1 MTTRVAGATL
11 RPGPTNTLVDV
22 PKIRVGHA
30 TLVGEG
36 MLTGTHGGA
45 HPARGGDWR
54 RGRAGRRAGHQRDRP
69 PGPQNL
75 VERVHAV
82 ILTGGSAYGLATADG
97 VMPTLAAAGRGFPVG
112 PDPDIRTPGLAM
124 DERRASW
131 PAITALPLRARN
143 ARRTGVASVKRC
155 EFLERKSC

>member
-1 MTTRVAGATL
+1 VVLTPPEGAI
-11 RPGPTNTLVDV
+11 GGVDV
-22 PKIRVGHA
+22 RGAAP
-30 TLVGEG
+30 
-36 MLTGTHGGA
+36 GT
-45 HPARGGDWR
+45 
-54 RGRAGRRAGHQRDRP
+54 RDRP